1 MISPTQR
8 SDQIS
13 KIAYRAYL
21 LLGLGVLIP
30 LVLFLLFEPLGELG
44 LTYLGFLIFVA
55 PVLGTIAVVLSI
67 VRQRWGLE
75 WKLLVLSGSTVIFFA
90 IFFIGLIPAVGDAV
104 VIASFGAITLFIPIW
119 HFISDR

>member
-8 SDQIS
+8 ADQIS
-13 KIAYRAYL
+13 KKAYWAYL

-90 IFFIGLIPAVGDAV
+90 IFFMIPAVEDGV
-104 VIASFGAITLFIPIW
+104 VIASFGVVSSFIPIW

>member
-1 MISPTQR
+1 MISQTQR
-8 SDQIS
+8 ADQIS
-13 KIAYRAYL
+13 KKAYWAYL
-21 LLGLGVLIP
+21 LLGLGLLIP

-90 IFFIGLIPAVGDAV
+90 IFFMIPAVEDGV
-104 VIASFGAITLFIPIW
+104 VIASFGVVSSFIPIW